1 MRFAPNS
8 RQFTYRFAVLP
19 ISSILRVEHVVQ
31 DFCQTGVD
39 GSFATFYV
47 NPWKWSLENVAED
60 DGRGETLD
68 MMPL

>member
-1 MRFAPNS
+1 
-8 RQFTYRFAVLP
+8 
-19 ISSILRVEHVVQ
+19 VVQ